1 MQGRGCWMA
10 ARPISLL
17 WGDEMNITVRKE
29 DVSAIMDEISG
40 IVNELE
46 YLDDTDAIEDVW
58 YCAERIKIQLFLLSG
73 VIDAAASE
81 KEVRT

>member
-1 MQGRGCWMA
+1 
-10 ARPISLL
+10 
-17 WGDEMNITVRKE
+17 MNITVRKE
-29 DVSAIMDEISG
+29 DVSAIMDDISG

-46 YLDDTDAIEDVW
+46 YLDDTDAIEDVL